1 MEIILL
7 PQAEDDLNYWKE
19 KGDAR
24 ILKRIRA
31 LLEDILL
38 HPFSGLGKPEALKGT
53 SGQVESSYK

>member
-24 ILKRIRA
+24 ILK
-31 LLEDILL
+31 LSY
-38 HPFSGLGKPEALKGT
+38 PGK
-53 SGQVESSYK
+53 S